1 MTQVNQDS
9 QPEHG
14 ILNEVKQ
21 GLEEKAWHLFIVLAN
36 WYFPDTQT
44 LDSGLDVPSSQPFL

>member
-21 GLEEKAWHLFIVLAN
+21 GLEEKGWHLFIVLAN